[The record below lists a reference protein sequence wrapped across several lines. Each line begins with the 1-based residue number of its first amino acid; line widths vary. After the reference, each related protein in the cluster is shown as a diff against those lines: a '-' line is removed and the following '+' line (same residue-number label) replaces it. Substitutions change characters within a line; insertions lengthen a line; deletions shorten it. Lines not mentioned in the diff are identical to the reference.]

1 MPMNA
6 LVGRRIAWAIIAL
19 GVLPVWAKEPDTI
32 YYVCKVRT
40 SGEYMIRV
48 EKIAEVMWVNG
59 TRLRLEESAKEYK
72 ATEYSGEPNELKAEY
87 RINRTSLVL
96 RRVSYGLNSAR
107 GMQEG
112 VCKASDKP
120 VAASVPD

>member
-1 MPMNA
+1 
-6 LVGRRIAWAIIAL
+6 
-19 GVLPVWAKEPDTI
+19 
-32 YYVCKVRT
+32 
-40 SGEYMIRV
+40 MIRV

-59 TRLRLEESAKEYK
+59 TRLRLEESAKEYR

-87 RINRTSLVL
+87 RINRTSNVL
-96 RRVSYGLNSAR
+96 RRISYGLNSTR

-120 VAASVPD
+120 VAASVPY